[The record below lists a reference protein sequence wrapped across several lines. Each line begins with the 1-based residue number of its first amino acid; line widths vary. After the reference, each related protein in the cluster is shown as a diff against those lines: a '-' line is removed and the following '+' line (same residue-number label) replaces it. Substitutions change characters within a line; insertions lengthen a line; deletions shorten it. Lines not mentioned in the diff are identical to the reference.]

1 MNTLVNRLRGQYE
14 VGPDNEFGTRS
25 FAEFIPPISLEA
37 ADRIEVLSS
46 IIDTILIH
54 LERPF
59 SGSQEDLDHLKGIRE
74 SIAKLDDK

>member
-37 ADRIEVLSS
+37 AQRIEDLEAMLS
-46 IIDTILIH
+46 
-54 LERPF
+54 
-59 SGSQEDLDHLKGIRE
+59 K
-74 SIAKLDDK
+74 KLDLIRCGVEANYFHLH